1 MVGDTAVT
9 AITEGERTLY
19 YGKELIFLEDG
30 TAYQI
35 SGSTP
40 DYSRILESV
49 EELYALVDVEA
60 VEGVYTLAADSDH
73 AEKLLT
79 LLMPSVSE
87 ALDGVNT
94 LTIDLRAGNGSLQDI
109 RFTGAGNLA
118 DSLKTPFSLCATLS
132 VSEPGEDLPPEA
144 VITALETE
152 QIQPK

>member
-1 MVGDTAVT
+1 M
-9 AITEGERTLY
+9 
-19 YGKELIFLEDG
+19 
-30 TAYQI
+30 
-35 SGSTP
+35 
-40 DYSRILESV
+40 